1 MDKYV
6 LGLDYGTL
14 SVRALLVNLATA
26 EESVSAVYEYP
37 HGVMTQA
44 LPDGTVLPADFAL
57 EHPRDFLNGLFYVV
71 PEAMRLA
78 GITPEQVVGIGV
90 DVTSATVVAADAEGT
105 PLCLKPEF
113 ANRPHAWMKLWKH
126 HGAMAI
132 ADRLVDVAKERGE
145 QWLSYYGDWISSEL
159 FMPKVVETA
168 VKDPEVFDAA
178 YTFLEAAD
186 WLVWKLT
193 GRLTRS
199 VSLAGCNSL
208 YRPDTGYPSKAY
220 FKAAYPEAESIP
232 DKLVGEM
239 VPLGINVGGLTEE
252 MAQKLGLVA
261 GTPVSSGA
269 IDSHAGVV
277 GAGASRVG
285 DMVSVIGTSANN
297 MLNAEDGPGIP
308 GIYSA
313 APDASIPGIFGYE
326 GGQNCVGDALAWFV
340 DNCVPNSYWEQ
351 AKAEGKGIH
360 QFLQEKAEK
369 LKPGESGL
377 LALDWFNGVRS
388 PLMDFS
394 LTASIVGITVR
405 TKPEELYRTMIEA
418 TVFGNKKIIDTFEN
432 AGCPVKRIIA
442 AGGIPMKNSM
452 MMQIYADVCNRDI
465 YLSGSKQPS
474 ALGSAIL
481 GAIAAGSEVTGC
493 SGAAELVEKL
503 GKLSDIVY
511 HPIPENVARYKL
523 LYQQYERLSE
533 QMVQAGSV
541 TKELLKL
548 KNM

>member
-1 MDKYV
+1 MEKYV

-14 SVRALLVNLATA
+14 SVRALLVNLQTA
-26 EESVSAVYEYP
+26 QESSSAVYEYP
-37 HGVMTQA
+37 HAVMTRT
-44 LPDGTVLPADFAL
+44 LPDGTPLPNDFAL
-57 EHPRDFLNGLFYVV
+57 EHPQDFLNGLEKVV
-71 PEAMRLA
+71 PEVMALA
-78 GITPEQVVGIGV
+78 GILPEQVVGIGV
-90 DVTSATVVAADAEGT
+90 DITSSTVIPTDDKGI

-113 ANRPHAWMKLWKH
+113 ASRPHAWMKLWKH
-126 HGAMAI
+126 HGAIDI
-132 ADRLVDVAKERGE
+132 ADRMVEVAKARGE
-145 QWLSYYGDWISSEL
+145 KWLSYYGDWISSEL

-168 VKDPEVFDAA
+168 VRDPEVFENT

-186 WLVWKLT
+186 WIVWKLS
-193 GRLTRS
+193 GKLTRS
-199 VSLAGCNSL
+199 ISMAGCNSL
-208 YRPDTGYPSKAY
+208 YRPDTGYPSKEY
-220 FKAAYPEAESIP
+220 FKAAYPEAENVP

-239 VPLGINVGGLTEE
+239 VPLGANVGGLTAE
-252 MAQKLGLVA
+252 MADKLGLMA

-277 GAGASRVG
+277 GAGAARIG

-313 APDASIPGIFGYE
+313 APDANIPGIFGYE

-340 DNCVPNSYWEQ
+340 DNCVPHSYYEQ

-369 LKPGESGL
+369 LRPGESGL
-377 LALDWFNGVRS
+377 LALDWFNGVRT

-394 LTASIVGITVR
+394 LTASIVGITAATR
-405 TKPEELYRTMIEA
+405 PEELYRAIIEA
-418 TVFGNKKIIDTFEN
+418 TVFGNKKIIDTYEN

-442 AGGIPMKNSM
+442 AGGIPMKNAM
-452 MMQIYADVCNRDI
+452 MMQIYADVCDRDI

-481 GAIAAGSEVTGC
+481 GAIAAGPEATGYT
-493 SGAAELVEKL
+493 STTELVEGL
-503 GKLSDIVY
+503 GKIADLVY
-511 HPIPENVARYKL
+511 HPIPENVERYKL
-523 LYQQYERLSE
+523 LYKQYERLSD
-533 QMVQAGSV
+533 QMSQIGSV
-541 TKELLKL
+541 GRELLKL
-548 KNM
+548 KNS